1 MPMDYKQ
8 YQEEVTA
15 DVAKIIADASCQP
28 ILFIGSGF
36 TKRYAK
42 GPNWEELLGLLA
54 KNCPL
59 IDKDFAYYKQAH
71 GNDLTKIG
79 TVFSQLYH
87 EWAWNAGKKNFPQEY
102 FAANTSSD
110 IFIKHAVADILEPPR
125 VLRRLFS
132 LRGLSHEQEVE
143 PVFTRGPRTRCS
155 HGA

>member
-1 MPMDYKQ
+1 MPTDYKQ

-36 TKRYAK
+36 TKRYTQ

-54 KNCPL
+54 KACPL

-79 TVFSQLYH
+79 
-87 EWAWNAGKKNFPQEY
+87 
-102 FAANTSSD
+102 
-110 IFIKHAVADILEPPR
+110 
-125 VLRRLFS
+125 
-132 LRGLSHEQEVE
+132 
-143 PVFTRGPRTRCS
+143 
-155 HGA
+155 

>member
-15 DVAKIIADASCQP
+15 DVAKVIADASCQP

-42 GPNWEELLGLLA
+42 GPNWIELLGLLA

-87 EWAWNAGKKNFPQEY
+87 EWAWNAGKQNFPQEY

-110 IFIKHAVADILEPPR
+110 IFIKHAVADI
-125 VLRRLFS
+125 
-132 LRGLSHEQEVE
+132 
-143 PVFTRGPRTRCS
+143 
-155 HGA
+155 